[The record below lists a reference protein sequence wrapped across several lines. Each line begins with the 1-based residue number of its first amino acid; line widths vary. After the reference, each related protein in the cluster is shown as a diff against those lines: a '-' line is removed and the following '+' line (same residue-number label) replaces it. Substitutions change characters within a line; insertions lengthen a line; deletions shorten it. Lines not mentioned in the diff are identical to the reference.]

1 MVFKVFK
8 NEKNDQVKD
17 RKKIKQKIREYKT
30 NIKPPRS
37 QTEKNVEPI
46 TYSYH
51 KKFNLTSEI

>member
-30 NIKPPRS
+30 NAKPSMS
-37 QTEKNVEPI
+37 QTDKM
-46 TYSYH
+46 
-51 KKFNLTSEI
+51 